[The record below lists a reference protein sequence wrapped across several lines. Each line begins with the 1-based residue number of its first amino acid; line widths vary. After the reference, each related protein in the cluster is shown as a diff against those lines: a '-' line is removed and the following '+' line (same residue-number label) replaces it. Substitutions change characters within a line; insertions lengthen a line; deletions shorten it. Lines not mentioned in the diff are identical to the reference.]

1 MANYTTFSSGAFTDA
16 QKTNETTRSAKIYT
30 DLNLYFQRNSSN
42 QDINKV
48 TDVQSVKRAIRNL
61 VLTNHYERPFHPEIG
76 SNVRA
81 VLFEPVSPIVEDILS
96 RHIRDVIENFEPRVE
111 LININS
117 KANVDENAYNVTI
130 EFFVQNS
137 PSGVQTVNLFLER
150 LR

>member
-1 MANYTTFSSGAFTDA
+1 MAVNPTAFRDAEATNNSDRNAQVFS
-16 QKTNETTRSAKIYT
+16 
-30 DLNLYFQRNSSN
+30 DLNLNFVAHPLTG
-42 QDINKV
+42 DITKLTNIEA
-48 TDVQSVKRAIRNL
+48 VKRIVRNL
-61 VLTNHYERPFHPEIG
+61 INTNFYERPFHPEIG